1 MDSYII
7 IFKKLSFL
15 FKYILLSI
23 IGGALYYAI
32 EVAFRGYSHFSMAI
46 LGAWCFIALGM
57 INEVIPWSM
66 PLSVQIII
74 GETLILI
81 SEFATGCVLNL
92 WLQLNIW
99 DYSNLPGNILG
110 QICWQFALLW
120 IPLVVFGIILDDWV
134 RWRFFGE
141 EMPHYHLF

>member
-1 MDSYII
+1 M
-7 IFKKLSFL
+7 KTKVV
-15 FKYILLSI
+15 FKYLFLAI
-23 IGGALYYAI
+23 IGGMLYWAI
-32 EVAFRGYSHFSMAI
+32 EMIFRGYSHFSMAI
-46 LGAWCFIALGM
+46 LGAWCFVALGL

-66 PLSVQIII
+66 PLFQQIII
-74 GETLILI
+74 GETIILA
-81 SEFATGCVLNL
+81 SEFFAGCVLNL

-120 IPLVVFGIILDDWV
+120 IPLVAFGIVLDDWV

-141 EMPHYHLF
+141 EKPHYHLI